1 MEFCDVVKEP
11 LCASI
16 QQSFKVG
23 ELSTSQNQAFIK
35 LIDKKDRDNRQPI
48 SLLNVDMKL
57 ILKVLASRLKSGIS
71 TTVN

>member
-35 LIDKKDRDNRQPI
+35 LIDKKI
-48 SLLNVDMKL
+48 EIKGLLKTGNL
-57 ILKVLASRLKSGIS
+57 SHF
-71 TTVN
+71 

>member
-11 LCASI
+11 LCGSI

-35 LIDKKDRDNRQPI
+35 LIDKKD
-48 SLLNVDMKL
+48 
-57 ILKVLASRLKSGIS
+57 
-71 TTVN
+71 